1 MSFNPKDDKEF
12 WWYAPHIDCANDD
25 LVPVIANWH
34 EARRYNLNA
43 HCESCGATYVA
54 RGGRPGY
61 CPSCGSDYT
70 ERLCDVWEDFDNPW
84 IDDDYDV
91 DDIEENRI
99 TNYPRR

>member
-43 HCESCGATYVA
+43 H
-54 RGGRPGY
+54 
-61 CPSCGSDYT
+61 
-70 ERLCDVWEDFDNPW
+70 
-84 IDDDYDV
+84 
-91 DDIEENRI
+91 
-99 TNYPRR
+99 